1 MFINEECGNFIVVND
16 RGELKEKGRR
26 FTIAY
31 KCRLSG
37 KYCGREYFFSN
48 LWNIYC
54 KTVR

>member
-31 KCRLSG
+31 KCPLSG

-54 KTVR
+54 ETVR